1 MKNKLTILALLF
13 TVFLS
18 INAFARFGGGGG
30 YSGGGGGYSGGGG
43 SFSSH
48 GGSYSGGG
56 MSIGGDVGNFPVFII
71 VVLVFIVIPFLSQQ
85 YLSPKKRF
93 IRSSATVNRNAVRNG
108 LLDIKE
114 RDRRFNE
121 DQFMIRCKSI
131 FPLLQE
137 AWSKQDVTGVQHF
150 MSDGLYEATSLQLK
164 MQQAQGVFNK
174 ISGVKVLNTNIADVE
189 SDEFFDTLHIIIT
202 AVAIDMTMSIEKKT
216 LLYGN
221 HLPERFREVW
231 TFVRRPGAKTLENNG
246 LLEGYCPNCGTA
258 LTIST
263 SITCGSCNALINSGE
278 YDWVLSEIT
287 QDEAWTGRRPEQIKG
302 HADFKINDPGF
313 NRQTIDDLIAT
324 IFWHHRA
331 AEFFAKPNYLSAV
344 ALPGFVD
351 MEKDKWKKDMDG
363 CHCFYADPAIGSI
376 DIAEIIPAANK
387 NDFDRIRVRVAWS
400 GHMEMAKIPGFLAPD
415 YSLSRPK
422 HEDYILVRKP
432 NVKTDTSFALRSL
445 HCPGCGAAQTEES
458 MGTCLY
464 CGLQQNDG
472 NTSWVLEG
480 VGAFSGFARIAVEST
495 QFSHMEVEHA
505 MQCLIAIMLADGVI
519 SDAEMKYL
527 EKMAKKRGITAD
539 KLQLLITRVKDNQE
553 IDMFNSND
561 RGEQHEF
568 LRMLV
573 KMCLADGSVNSA
585 ERKLLKQLVSR
596 FGYMDVDIDVFIN
609 KERNEIYRANQMK
622 IRNK

>member
-1 MKNKLTILALLF
+1 GGGGGF
-13 TVFLS
+13 S
-18 INAFARFGGGGG
+18 GGGG
-30 YSGGGGGYSGGGG
+30 YSGG
-43 SFSSH
+43 
-48 GGSYSGGG
+48 SYSGGG
-56 MSIGGDVGNFPVFII
+56 ISVDGDVGGFPVFILL
-71 VVLVFIVIPFLSQQ
+71 VVVFVVIPFVSKN
-85 YLSPKKRF
+85 YLDPNKKL

-108 LLDIKE
+108 LMDIKE

-121 DQFMIRCKSI
+121 DQFMIRCKNI

-150 MSDGLYEATSLQLK
+150 MSDGLYESTSLQVK
-164 MQQAQGVFNK
+164 MQEAQGVFNK
-174 ISGVKVLNTNIADVE
+174 ITNIKVLNTTVVDVE
-189 SDEFFDTLHIIIT
+189 SDEFFDTLHIAIT
-202 AVAIDMTMSIEKKT
+202 AMAVDMTMSIEKKS

-231 TFVRRPGAKTLENNG
+231 TFVRRPGTKTLENNG

-263 SITCGSCNALINSGE
+263 SITCDSCSALINSGE

-302 HADFKINDPGF
+302 HTEFKLKDPGF
-313 NRQTIDDLIAT
+313 NRQSIDDRIAT

-344 ALPGFVD
+344 ALPELVD
-351 MEKDKWKKDMDG
+351 IEKDKWKKDMDG
-363 CHCFYADPAIGSI
+363 RHCFYADPAIGSI
-376 DIAEIIPAANK
+376 DIAEIIPAVNE

-400 GHMEMAKIPGFLAPD
+400 GHMEMAKIPGFFAPD

-472 NTSWVLEG
+472 RNSWVLEG
-480 VGAFSGFARIAVEST
+480 VGVFSGFARVAVNST

-505 MQCLIAIMLADGVI
+505 MQCLIAIMFADGII
-519 SDAEMKYL
+519 SDDEMKYL
-527 EKMAKKRGITAD
+527 KKMAKKRGITEER
-539 KLQLLITRVKDNQE
+539 LQQLIVQVKDNQE

-573 KMCLADGSVNSA
+573 KMCLADGSVSSS

-609 KERNEIYRANQMK
+609 KERNEIYRANKAK
-622 IRNK
+622 IRNQ